1 MADEQKLTQRSY
13 TTEYTPTWCP
23 GCGNFG
29 IMPATKGAYAEL
41 GLKPHEV
48 AMIFGIGCSSNGS
61 NFYSVYSFH
70 GIHGRSLPVA
80 SGVKLANSDLTVIAD
95 SGDGDA
101 YGEGISHFVHTART
115 NIDITYLVHD
125 NHLYSLTTGQT
136 SPTSGEGM
144 KTKSMPFGNIDH
156 PFNPIAVAIL
166 NGATFVA
173 QGFSSDIPHLKELI
187 KQAIQHKGFSFIN
200 ILQLC
205 PTFNKVNEF
214 PWYKERVI
222 KLEDEQ
228 HDASDYQ
235 AAVNQAIRTD
245 GKIPLGVYYQ
255 IEKPSYG
262 DRIQQLETP
271 LIKHDITQVDI
282 SKSLAAYR

>member
-1 MADEQKLTQRSY
+1 MATTPLTQRDY
-13 TTEYTPTWCP
+13 TTKYTPSWCP

-29 IMPATKGAYAEL
+29 IMPATKGAFAEL
-41 GLKPHEV
+41 GIPPHQI

-61 NFYSVYSFH
+61 NFYNVYAFH

-80 SGVKLANSDLTVIAD
+80 SGVKLANSELTVVAD

-136 SPTSGEGM
+136 SPTSEEGM
-144 KTKSMPFGNIDH
+144 KTKSAPFGNIDH
-156 PFNPIAVAIL
+156 PFNPIATAIL

-173 QGFSSDIPHLKELI
+173 QGFSSDIPQLKELI
-187 KQAIQHKGFSFIN
+187 KQAIKHRGFSFIN
-200 ILQLC
+200 IMQLC
-205 PTFNKVNEF
+205 PTFNKLNEF

-222 KLEDEQ
+222 KLEDEK
-228 HDASDYQ
+228 HNTSDYQ
-235 AAVNQAIRTD
+235 AALMQAVRTD
-245 GKIPLGVYYQ
+245 GKIPLGVFYQ
-255 IEKPSYG
+255 IEKPTYHDRLEQLKTPLVKHRI
-262 DRIQQLETP
+262 DRI
-271 LIKHDITQVDI
+271 DITR
-282 SKSLAAYR
+282 SLEIYR